1 MSEPRNGKSAGNG
14 GASVVGDS
22 AASARHKE
30 LHKLL
35 GIDTYAEYPRELLE
49 AQMDLPP
56 REPDPKDV
64 KAWQK
69 WREKRDAWKPVYSP
83 KSRIYATIIR
93 YSWCWPICMEYAVV
107 TDDRD
112 EILRDHKSR
121 PLVLTIE
128 RIAAMHGT
136 SQQFACKVVQ
146 SLVAGK
152 LVRTEQVPGGVK
164 RAMGLFAE
172 PKPSM
177 SEQERKDNRTVVFSG
192 LSRNAITP
200 SEARALASVFNHLS
214 DDSLVNI
221 AADEAIGRR
230 GFQGTVKDYRS
241 DVTRRLED
249 NHTVYKQGFKTLSYS
264 RRKGA
269 KDIITEARILID
281 HTQSP
286 PLLGDSGAAAAS
298 SAASS
303 PLLLPSS
310 PLKRRGSVRPATH
323 GENGQD
329 VAPVGERPGY
339 GGYGYAT
346 DDEAL
351 PIAPIL
357 EAFRPL
363 RGGITDSHARRLLKD
378 CGGATPAEIADKT
391 GEFIAAVINQRT
403 VKNPAGL
410 VIHKLMEFFHAPA
423 SLEMWR
429 RDREEQA
436 AQEAAAAQRA
446 EERRLEVERELQ
458 EMPPDDPEAI
468 RQEALERM
476 ERKLKGGAS

>member
-1 MSEPRNGKSAGNG
+1 LSEPRNGNG
-14 GASVVGDS
+14 AVGDS
-22 AASARHKE
+22 AATARHKE

-35 GIDTYAEYPRELLE
+35 GIETYAEFPTDTIES
-49 AQMDLPP
+49 QMDRPP
-56 REPDPKDV
+56 RPPEDNTDMA
-64 KAWQK
+64 AW
-69 WREKRDAWKPVYSP
+69 EKYERRRKKWKPVIAP
-83 KSRIYATIIR
+83 EERVFATYMR
-93 YSWCWPICMEYAVV
+93 YSWCWPICLPYAVL
-107 TDDRD
+107 TDKRD
-112 EILRDHKSR
+112 EILRDRKGNE
-121 PLVLTIE
+121 LVLTQEHVSDILSLSKQ
-128 RIAAMHGT
+128 RVANL
-136 SQQFACKVVQ
+136 VQ
-146 SLVAGK
+146 DLLA
-152 LVRTEQVPGGVK
+152 VK
-164 RAMGLFAE
+164 RI
-172 PKPSM
+172 
-177 SEQERKDNRTVVFSG
+177 RT
-192 LSRNAITP
+192 
-200 SEARALASVFNHLS
+200 EARAGGFAGSARIQAVFIEARPMLS
-214 DDSLVNI
+214 DQERCDKSTLVTTGI
-221 AADEAIGRR
+221 EGPQLEAAVLRRFSNLINEIRGADDAMVTFPGAAGEPGTPMRICDARTLCWQRIFGHRTTYKNTWKKAKYSERKGYSDEAAL
-230 GFQGTVKDYRS
+230 V
-241 DVTRRLED
+241 
-249 NHTVYKQGFKTLSYS
+249 
-264 RRKGA
+264 
-269 KDIITEARILID
+269 RILID
-281 HTQSP
+281 QTQSP

-391 GEFIAAVINQRT
+391 GECIAAVINQRT

-436 AQEAAAAQRA
+436 AQEAAAARRA